1 MAFKSGDRVEAK
13 VKNPFK
19 VGNIVKASG
28 KKEWTVL
35 GHTIKG
41 DGPEDIAGVYLNLHP
56 GDEIELLVK
65 INAKAREENETHKDF
80 TLAEWRAF

>member
-1 MAFKSGDRVEAK
+1 MVFKSGDRVEAK
-13 VKNPFK
+13 VKNPFEI
-19 VGNIVKASG
+19 GSIVKASD
-28 KKEWTVL
+28 KKDWTVL

>member
-1 MAFKSGDRVEAK
+1 L
-13 VKNPFK
+13 KNPFK

-41 DGPEDIAGVYLNLHP
+41 DGLEDIAGVYLNLHP